1 MIGTILR
8 QRYLIKKLLGDGGF
22 GETYL
27 AEDFITLPINPKPQ
41 RIVKRLKPNRIDDPT
56 LRRFRQEAAMLYKL
70 GNNHHQI
77 PKLYDYFEENREF
90 YLVQEFIDGHDLTYE
105 ITDGNPSV
113 DWSKYPTTVE
123 RPQHLRSSLARSCPS
138 ERRSCRH
145 SRPDGAT

>member
-56 LRRFRQEAAMLYKL
+56 LRRFRQEAARLYKSAL
-70 GNNHHQI
+70 SAI
-77 PKLYDYFEENREF
+77 PIYSLYLMN
-90 YLVQEFIDGHDLTYE
+90 
-105 ITDGNPSV
+105 
-113 DWSKYPTTVE
+113 
-123 RPQHLRSSLARSCPS
+123 
-138 ERRSCRH
+138 
-145 SRPDGAT
+145 